1 METPSVDE
9 MVAWKAGKLASW
21 MAAQTAVVWAFST
34 VATLVRGTVYCW
46 VVYSV
51 VPMAGPMA
59 DPKELM
65 KAVSSDDLTVERK
78 VAPLVAALVVS
89 MESSTA
95 ARTVLPTVDK
105 KADSTVSRS
114 VDPTVGQL
122 EARTV
127 DGLAD
132 SKVESSVAATVV
144 NWDVYSVV
152 RSVGWLVSYLADSTV
167 V

>member
-89 MESSTA
+89 MESSTV

-114 VDPTVGQL
+114 VDEMVGL
-122 EARTV
+122 LV
-127 DGLAD
+127 GG
-132 SKVESSVAATVV
+132 KVEGTAAPSVAMMVAWKAGLWVV
-144 NWDVYSVV
+144 MT
-152 RSVGWLVSYLADSTV
+152 AAP
-167 V
+167 